1 MPAVSLC
8 YMNKKTIISL
18 RACFLLVVFFLN
30 TAIGFACAIQSD
42 LWSDGH
48 HDTHNMHVMHHE
60 PQKPPHQCCGDGM
73 IKFEQL
79 DKSKSQQDES
89 VQLPVQVYLY
99 PVIYLSGLSQGY
111 HNTLNKYIAPRQ
123 NPPPVDIRVSIQSFQ
138 I

>member
-1 MPAVSLC
+1 
-8 YMNKKTIISL
+8 MNKKTIISL

-48 HDTHNMHVMHHE
+48 SAMHDMHVMHHE
-60 PQKPPHQCCGDGM
+60 QQKPPHQCCGDGM

-79 DKSKSQQDES
+79 DKSKAQQDES
-89 VQLPVQVYLY
+89 VEQPVLVYLY
-99 PVIYLSGLSQGY
+99 PVIHLSGLSQGY
-111 HNTLNKYIAPRQ
+111 RNPLNKYVALRQ
-123 NPPPVDIRVSIQSFQ
+123 NPPPPDIRVSIQSFQ